1 MTIGAALALIVVGAI
16 LRFAIITSINGIA
29 IPTIGVILM
38 IVGVI
43 GVVLWLIFWAPWARR
58 RRVVYREGVPAEEVP
73 PVRRR
78 RVVYREDVPAE
89 RVVYREDVPAERVV
103 YREDVPAEEVPPPAR
118 RYPADTRY
126 EDDYPP

>member
-16 LRFAIITSINGIA
+16 LRFGVTTSINGIS

-58 RRVVYREGVPAEEVP
+58 RRVVYREDVAAEEVP
-73 PVRRR
+73 PPARRR
-78 RVVYREDVPAE
+78 RVVYREDVP
-89 RVVYREDVPAERVV
+89 P
-103 YREDVPAEEVPPPAR
+103 EEVPPPAR

-126 EDDYPP
+126 EDE

>member
-16 LRFAIITSINGIA
+16 LRFAITTSINGIA

-43 GVVLWLIFWAPWARR
+43 GVVQWLIFWAPLARR
-58 RRVVYREGVPAEEVP
+58 RRVVYREAVPPEEVP

-78 RVVYREDVPAE
+78 RMVYQ
-89 RVVYREDVPAERVV
+89 
-103 YREDVPAEEVPPPAR
+103 EDVPAEEVPPPAR

-126 EDDYPP
+126 DDEYPP